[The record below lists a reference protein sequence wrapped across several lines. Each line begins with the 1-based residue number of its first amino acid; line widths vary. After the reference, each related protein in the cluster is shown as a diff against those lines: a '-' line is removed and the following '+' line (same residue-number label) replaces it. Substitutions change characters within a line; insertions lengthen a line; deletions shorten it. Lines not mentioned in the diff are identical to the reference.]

1 VNTRD
6 AHTILLKP
14 IVSEKGYDAQG
25 KKGKYQFEVLRDA
38 TKVEVK
44 NAVEKLFKVH
54 VVSVNVMNQHGKRRR
69 LRAREGFTGDWKKAI
84 VTLQKDEHIDFFER
98 V

>member
-1 VNTRD
+1 MNTRD
-6 AHTILLKP
+6 AHTILMKP
-14 IVSEKGYDAQG
+14 FVSEKGYDAQAQ
-25 KKGKYQFEVLRDA
+25 KGKYQFEVLKNA
-38 TKVEVK
+38 TKVEIR

-54 VVSVNVMNQHGKRRR
+54 VVSINVMNQHGKRRR

-84 VTLQKDEHIDFFER
+84 VTLKTGEHIDFFER